1 MDLGSVPTWVAVVVA
16 TVAAGFAYA
25 AWRRERNRDEDRVAE
40 RRRSQASLV
49 AGWVYPSGNPV
60 TWVAAVRNASELP
73 VFDVV
78 LEVVNTEL
86 PDLSL
91 PYRLI
96 EPGETYKDP
105 IRAAGWGTLDVV
117 TMSAVL
123 QVADDHAP
131 VAARTSFRDN
141 AGIRWTR
148 DEYGR
153 LDEASNQR
161 TTG

>member
-1 MDLGSVPTWVAVVVA
+1 MTWI
-16 TVAAGFAYA
+16 
-25 AWRRERNRDEDRVAE
+25 
-40 RRRSQASLV
+40 
-49 AGWVYPSGNPV
+49 
-60 TWVAAVRNASELP
+60 AAVRNASELP

-91 PYRLI
+91 KYRLM
-96 EPGETYKDP
+96 EPGETRKEP
-105 IRAAGWGTLDVV
+105 IRAPGWGTLDVEI
-117 TMSAVL
+117 MSAVL
-123 QVADDHAP
+123 HEADDHAP
-131 VAARTSFRDN
+131 IAARASFRDN

-153 LDEASNQR
+153 LDEASNHP